1 MRTNIVL
8 DEKLVK
14 KAFKHAP
21 SIKTKKDLVDVALR
35 EYVERRT
42 RPNLLDLAKENL
54 IREDYDPKAQ

>member
-8 DEKLVK
+8 DERLVK

-21 SIKTKKDLVDVALR
+21 SIKTKKDLVDLALR